1 MRKFQFRLERF
12 LDIRKYKEREWELKL
27 AAITGVCISIRNRI
41 EENLKK
47 IVISMKQRAMHSDS
61 IDIENFLAYENFIVR
76 LEHEISALQAELAI
90 KELERKKI
98 QDSYLIASRERKV
111 LEKLKEKKEIEF
123 YKNQRKTQ
131 FNEAD
136 DLTGSRFNREIV

>member
-27 AAITGVCISIRNRI
+27 AAITGECISIRNRI

-76 LEHEISALQAELAI
+76 LEHEISVLQEELAI
-90 KELERKKI
+90 KELEREKI

-131 FNEAD
+131 FNETD
-136 DLTGSRFNREIV
+136 DLTGSRFNREVV

>member
-27 AAITGVCISIRNRI
+27 ATITGVCISIRNRI
-41 EENLKK
+41 KENLKK

-76 LEHEISALQAELAI
+76 LEHEISALQEELAI
-90 KELERKKI
+90 KELEREKI

-131 FNEAD
+131 FNETD
-136 DLTGSRFNREIV
+136 DLTGSRFNREVV

>member
-1 MRKFQFRLERF
+1 
-12 LDIRKYKEREWELKL
+12 
-27 AAITGVCISIRNRI
+27 
-41 EENLKK
+41 
-47 IVISMKQRAMHSDS
+47 MHSDS

-76 LEHEISALQAELAI
+76 LEHEISALQEELAI
-90 KELERKKI
+90 KELEREKI

-131 FNEAD
+131 FNETD
-136 DLTGSRFNREIV
+136 DLTGSRFNREVV

>member
-76 LEHEISALQAELAI
+76 LDHEISALQEELAI
-90 KELERKKI
+90 KELEREKI

-136 DLTGSRFNREIV
+136 DLTGSRFNREVV

>member
-76 LEHEISALQAELAI
+76 LEHEISALQEELAI
-90 KELERKKI
+90 KELEREKI

-136 DLTGSRFNREIV
+136 DLTGSRFNREVV